1 MSTLFYRPGW
11 LLLAA
16 TTAQAAPPLHIG
28 VAESDA
34 APIVVL
40 NAQRQLESGLSKD
53 LGLALAQALG
63 SSARFSVLSRKH
75 IEPALE
81 QSKVDVVC
89 NANPAWFSNAAKLG
103 WTQDFYPQIE
113 RVVTLTSHLR
123 TVHGSQDL
131 AAQRVGVI
139 RGYHYPALIPLWQNS
154 GGIRVDHPHLDSG
167 LKALQLG
174 MIDAVISSELE
185 LAAWVKRNPQPGQQL
200 RLQPWVVSVMQTR
213 CAVAPSSRYS
223 VAQLN
228 QAISLLE
235 KQGKTKRILQSYSWK
250 TS

>member
-1 MSTLFYRPGW
+1 MSALFCRPGW

-16 TTAQAAPPLHIG
+16 STAQAAPPLHIG

-40 NAQRQLESGLSKD
+40 NAQRQLESSLSKD

-63 SSARFSVLSRKH
+63 SNARFSVLSRNR

-81 QSKVDVVC
+81 QSMVDVVC
-89 NANPAWFSNAAKLG
+89 NANPAWFGNAARLG

-123 TVHGSQDL
+123 SVHGSQDL
-131 AAQRVGVI
+131 TAQRVGVI
-139 RGYHYPALIPLWQNS
+139 RGYHYPALVRLWQNNS
-154 GGIRVDHPHLDSG
+154 ATRVDHPQLDSG
-167 LKALQLG
+167 LKALQMG
-174 MIDAVISSELE
+174 MIDAVVSSELE
-185 LAAWVKRNPQPGQQL
+185 LAAWVKRNPQAGQQL
-200 RLQPWVVSVMQTR
+200 RMQPWVVSMMQTR
-213 CAVAPSSRYS
+213 CAVAPASRYS

-228 QAISLLE
+228 QAITLLE
-235 KQGKTKRILQSYSWK
+235 KQGKTKRILQSYRWK
-250 TS
+250 TG

>member
-1 MSTLFYRPGW
+1 MSTFFCHPAW

-16 TTAQAAPPLHIG
+16 ASAQAAPPLHIG

-40 NAQRQLESGLSKD
+40 NAQRQLDSGLSKD

-63 SSARFSVLSRKH
+63 SSARFSVLSRNR
-75 IEPALE
+75 IESALE

-89 NANPAWFSNAAKLG
+89 NANPAWFGNADKLG

-113 RVVTLTSHLR
+113 RVATLASHLR
-123 TVHGSQDL
+123 TIQGIQDL

-139 RGYHYPALIPLWQNS
+139 RGYHYPALVPLWQN
-154 GGIRVDHPHLDSG
+154 GGATRVDHPQLDSS
-167 LKALQLG
+167 LKALQMG
-174 MIDAVISSELE
+174 MIDAVVSSELE
-185 LAAWVKRNPQPGQQL
+185 LAAWVKRNPQPGKQL
-200 RLQPWVVSVMQTR
+200 RLQPWVVSVLQTR
-213 CAVAPSSRYS
+213 CAVAPLSRYT

-235 KQGKTKRILQSYSWK
+235 KQGKTKRIIQGYSWK